1 MLIVKLTDTI
11 TQRLAALGVEKPST
25 RLTDELERL
34 LVPKVGRLIDATL
47 TRRLVARAFAATL
60 TTQGVLGDAR
70 QRSPKQAANRPLG
83 TDCVACQEP
92 TTTTPL

>member
-25 RLTDELERL
+25 PLTDELERL
-34 LVPKVGRLIDATL
+34 LVPKVGRLINATL

-60 TTQGVLGDAR
+60 TEKGGLGEVR
-70 QRSPKQAANRPLG
+70 QHLPQQAANRPLG

-92 TTTTPL
+92 TTTTLL

>member
-34 LVPKVGRLIDATL
+34 LVPKVGRLIDATI
-47 TRRLVARAFAATL
+47 TRRFVARAFAATL
-60 TTQGVLGDAR
+60 TEKGGLGEVR
-70 QRSPKQAANRPLG
+70 QHLPQQAVFSGDPKN
-83 TDCVACQEP
+83 VACQEP
-92 TTTTPL
+92 TTTPLI